1 MVSIRELDS
10 FVTKFKHLLHN
21 GFEATL
27 SMEANMG
34 KAFVVLKAGLDP
46 IATPFQLQKT
56 WDGPQK
62 TKCSH
67 QTPSQINGGNRH
79 RSPSY
84 KRRQERRRILRENF
98 ANTAEEAENEVDGMS
113 PADTRENLNHDLAV
127 RQTEMF
133 ASKVEFDV
141 SIAVQEEVK
150 SYDILEALD
159 ENFIGGLSDRNVHLG
174 KSSPVMYV
182 HQIEEKAGEV
192 NTEEEIKVL
201 KFRIY
206 VSNDENAID
215 VVQNWK
221 NNGQFDDLAFR
232 NSSSDKRQVR
242 IQEIKKLR

>member
-1 MVSIRELDS
+1 MASIRELDS

-46 IATPFQLQKT
+46 IATPFHLQKT
-56 WDGPQK
+56 
-62 TKCSH
+62 TCSH

-84 KRRQERRRILRENF
+84 KRRQERRRILRENI
-98 ANTAEEAENEVDGMS
+98 ANTAEEAENEVGGMF
-113 PADTRENLNHDLAV
+113 PTDTIENLNHDLAV
-127 RQTEMF
+127 SQKEMF

-182 HQIEEKAGEV
+182 HQIEEKAGEI
-192 NTEEEIKVL
+192 NTEERIKVL
-201 KFRIY
+201 KFRIN

-232 NSSSDKRQVR
+232 NSLSDKRQVR

>member
-46 IATPFQLQKT
+46 IATPFQLH
-56 WDGPQK
+56 K

-79 RSPSY
+79 RSPLY
-84 KRRQERRRILRENF
+84 KRRQERRHILRENF
-98 ANTAEEAENEVDGMS
+98 ANTAEEAENEVDGMF

-133 ASKVEFDV
+133 VSKVEFDV

-159 ENFIGGLSDRNVHLG
+159 ENFIGGFSAGNVHLG

-182 HQIEEKAGEV
+182 YQIEEKAGEID
-192 NTEEEIKVL
+192 NEEGIKVL

-221 NNGQFDDLAFR
+221 NNGQFDDIAFR